1 MQHSGGEY
9 TQGLRLGIPIVFGY
23 VPVAVAF
30 GLVCRNAGLPAY
42 VALLFSALVF
52 AGASQFM
59 AVEMLTLGV
68 DAVQIVAATLAVN
81 FRHFL
86 MSSSIAARVP
96 HPLVAYGIT
105 DEVFAVASGHPGTL
119 TPRTV
124 LGIETMAY
132 LAWCGGTVAGA
143 LAGEILPALIQQA
156 LGVTLYAL
164 FVSLLVPQLLRDR
177 GAVAAA
183 VAAVAIR
190 LGLDAAG
197 WMPAGVVLLFAI
209 AGGATA
215 GAVAGRG
222 RRREEVVG

>member
-1 MQHSGGEY
+1 
-9 TQGLRLGIPIVFGY
+9 
-23 VPVAVAF
+23 
-30 GLVCRNAGLPAY
+30 
-42 VALLFSALVF
+42 
-52 AGASQFM
+52 
-59 AVEMLTLGV
+59 
-68 DAVQIVAATLAVN
+68 
-81 FRHFL
+81 
-86 MSSSIAARVP
+86 
-96 HPLVAYGIT
+96 
-105 DEVFAVASGHPGTL
+105 
-119 TPRTV
+119 V

-183 VAAVAIR
+183 FAAVAIR

>member
-59 AVEMLTLGV
+59 AVEMLTLG
-68 DAVQIVAATLAVN
+68 
-81 FRHFL
+81 
-86 MSSSIAARVP
+86 ARVP